1 MQVNPSCGG
10 RRCGRD
16 HDRVG
21 AVVQCEVLDELC
33 ARVRIR
39 LEREHSSP
47 TAQLDRRADRVHPDV
62 RADVDEVTAVP
73 QVPRHEPQLALVV
86 EAEVEVALQRLAQ
99 VEPEAHAGR
108 KADERT
114 ALLRHRQSPP
124 QAPFSPEVDTA
135 EDRIENLR
143 QHGGKLP

>member
-1 MQVNPSCGG
+1 MNGIYHKINLTGNYYVAQST
-10 RRCGRD
+10 
-16 HDRVG
+16 
-21 AVVQCEVLDELC
+21 
-33 ARVRIR
+33 
-39 LEREHSSP
+39 SSLNNFP
-47 TAQLDRRADRVHPDV
+47 QLDRLNDDATD
-62 RADVDEVTAVP
+62 
-73 QVPRHEPQLALVV
+73 QSPQLALVV

-108 KADERT
+108 KADVRT